1 MKRANPADLRRALQV
16 AQSLAK
22 AGIDFVPV
30 PVMSD
35 IDRADLTHTVK
46 QRLERMASESEEV
59 QSCSTSAKA

>member
-1 MKRANPADLRRALQV
+1 MRAHPADLRRALEF

-35 IDRADLTHTVK
+35 IDLAELTHTAT

-59 QSCSTSAKA
+59 EQ